1 MDETWEEAQVRPRES
16 EPNPT
21 QDRIGGG
28 EDVPVD
34 VSWEE
39 ERFGDTP
46 DVTDAGPEAGEQ
58 EA

>member
-21 QDRIGGG
+21 QDRIGEGD
-28 EDVPVD
+28 DVPVD
-34 VSWEE
+34 VSWDE

-46 DVTDAGPEAGEQ
+46 DESKGGPEARER
-58 EA
+58 EE